1 MKLERKKLTK
11 VNEVNRLSTQTDAIV
26 NLNSTDADK

>member
-11 VNEVNRLSTQTDAIV
+11 VNDTNSLSAQTDAIV